1 MLSLPLKPAEAIPIS
16 GPFSWASDGV
26 TVFYFADPEPFDS
39 HPAEDT
45 RALRMRIAKFCCT
58 SGVRIVDL
66 ERAFEMSLSTVKR
79 AVKLYAAE
87 GEEGFR
93 KPLRRPGAGPRRR
106 AVTPEAARR
115 AGKMLSEGMSRRACA
130 LELGIHPAAFNDN
143 LRAGVI
149 REPAVSAPRSPG
161 RTERD
166 RRDKRTGT
174 VRACRDVERRRP
186 AAAGLLV
193 EASPRFD
200 EAAPAVAGGGALTAL
215 PALLK
220 EGLLDPAHRL
230 FRLPGGFYGLSAV
243 LLLTAF
249 MILARMRAPEAL
261 RHKAPGEQGVL
272 LGLDRCPEVKTL
284 RRKIAQLAASEDT
297 VRDWQRAL
305 SRSWLAGEESGR
317 MTLAVDGHVKTY
329 SGRKGRPPRHFI
341 AR

>member
-1 MLSLPLKPAEAIPIS
+1 MNNQMSCTPLKPAEAIPIS

-115 AGKMLSEGMSRRACA
+115 AGKMLSGGMSRRACA

-193 EASPRFD
+193 EASP
-200 EAAPAVAGGGALTAL
+200 PPPPALT
-215 PALLK
+215 K
-220 EGLLDPAHRL
+220 RL
-230 FRLPGGFYGLSAV
+230 RQSPGAARLQPCRRCLRKVFLIPRTACSV
-243 LLLTAF
+243 CLTASTDSLPF
-249 MILARMRAPEAL
+249 
-261 RHKAPGEQGVL
+261 
-272 LGLDRCPEVKTL
+272 CC
-284 RRKIAQLAASEDT
+284 
-297 VRDWQRAL
+297 
-305 SRSWLAGEESGR
+305 
-317 MTLAVDGHVKTY
+317 
-329 SGRKGRPPRHFI
+329 
-341 AR
+341 